1 MGTGLR
7 ASHGAQTPCD
17 AELAY
22 VAGFLDADGCVNAQI
37 VRRPD
42 YVLRFQIRPS
52 ITFYQKTKRYWILQD
67 IHRILG
73 RGVLRKKNNGMS
85 EYAITQA
92 QDVLYTLPL
101 VSKYVRVKQPQLK
114 LLYQIL
120 HQRTK
125 KNDVHQFLQK
135 CVLVDRFADLNDS
148 RRRTIRTETV
158 VETLRAL
165 GLYSIPVETIN
176 E

>member
-1 MGTGLR
+1 MRTGLR
-7 ASHGAQTPCD
+7 SPLGAQAPSGVTTPCD

-22 VAGFLDADGCVNAQI
+22 IAGFLDADGCVNAQI
-37 VRRPD
+37 VRRSD
-42 YVLRFQIRPS
+42 YALRFQIRPS

-67 IHRILG
+67 LHRILG

-85 EYAITQA
+85 EYTITQA
-92 QDVLYTLPL
+92 QDVLYTLQL
-101 VSKYVRVKQPQLK
+101 VSKYARVKQPQLK

-135 CVLVDRFADLNDS
+135 CVLVDRFADLNDRS
-148 RRRTIRTETV
+148 
-158 VETLRAL
+158 AL
-165 GLYSIPVETIN
+165 TPLGWCLIN
-176 E
+176 ICANQPMNT